1 MMDHDTKS
9 ILRSL
14 AHLPSSIDL
23 TSLEETEGTSSPRSI
38 YRKRIEEMSQL
49 RRLSQSVIVERKPDE
64 EIQKRFS
71 TSLAKRLN
79 DRLKH
84 FKQDEKQH

>member
-14 AHLPSSIDL
+14 AHLPLSIDL
-23 TSLEETEGTSSPRSI
+23 TSLEETEGSSSSPRSL

-79 DRLKH
+79 DRLKF
-84 FKQDEKQH
+84 FKQDGK